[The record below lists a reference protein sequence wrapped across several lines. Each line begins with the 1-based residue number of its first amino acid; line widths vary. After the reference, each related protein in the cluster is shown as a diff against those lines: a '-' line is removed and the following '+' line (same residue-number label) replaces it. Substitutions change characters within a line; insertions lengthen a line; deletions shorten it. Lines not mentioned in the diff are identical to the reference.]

1 MHTRRNTL
9 EKEIYHLL
17 TLKKK
22 KKLCESLVAQVLRAV
37 AVEANLSKQQIVF
50 AQTRFLQGDQT
61 QLT

>member
-17 TLKKK
+17 TLKK